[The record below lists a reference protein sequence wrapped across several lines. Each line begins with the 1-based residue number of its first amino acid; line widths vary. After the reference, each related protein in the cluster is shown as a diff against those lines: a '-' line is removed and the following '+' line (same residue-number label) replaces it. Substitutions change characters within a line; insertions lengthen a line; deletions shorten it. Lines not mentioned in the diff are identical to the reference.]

1 MAKILSE
8 KYDNDFNKLINTT
21 YDELIEIKD
30 VGEVCANSIIDYFEI
45 DSSTRKEAEELYK
58 MLTIQENNKL
68 NKTINGKLSGL
79 KIYCTGTFENYKKNE
94 LEKIVNDNGG
104 EFTNYCKTL
113 DLLVVGN
120 KKGSSKVSKAKND
133 GIKVMTETEFI
144 SLINS

>member
-1 MAKILSE
+1 
-8 KYDNDFNKLINTT
+8 
-21 YDELIEIKD
+21 
-30 VGEVCANSIIDYFEI
+30 
-45 DSSTRKEAEELYK
+45 

>member
-30 VGEVCANSIIDYFEI
+30 IGEVCANSIIDYFEI
-45 DSSTRKEAEELYK
+45 NSSTRKEAEELYK
-58 MLTIQENNKL
+58 MLTIQENNKS

-94 LEKIVNDNGG
+94 LEKN
-104 EFTNYCKTL
+104 
-113 DLLVVGN
+113 
-120 KKGSSKVSKAKND
+120 SK
-133 GIKVMTETEFI
+133 
-144 SLINS
+144 

>member
-1 MAKILSE
+1 MALMTNE
-8 KYDNDFNKLINTT
+8 RVYTKYADRKNCENQ
-21 YDELIEIKD
+21 D
-30 VGEVCANSIIDYFEI
+30 VGRSLGRDR
-45 DSSTRKEAEELYK
+45 RKEAEELYK